1 MSKFNKER
9 LNPEIFQIDEKRMR
23 EGWYSDKY
31 FDNNRFIL
39 EALAKEGYTYKGNP
53 DMQFEGV
60 DLSTFEVGNGI
71 VEMQVFTRRKPFS
84 VIAGVDEALAILEKC
99 TGYYDEDGKFINTYN
114 QLEIEAVE
122 DGTFAYYDGESKNVQ
137 PVLKIRGR
145 YRDFAVLE
153 TNYLGVLAEAT
164 RVATNVYNV
173 LVAAMEKKVLFF
185 PARFAHWKL
194 QGVHGY
200 AYSIAVDAF
209 KEKYGREAGKFVST
223 LGQGEWWGGE
233 GGGTLPHALIAMFF
247 GDLSEAMY
255 QYCRL
260 MPVEVPR
267 IALVDYHNDCI
278 RDTENLMKRL
288 FDEYWKLYKEGK
300 KEEARKFRLDGVR
313 PDTSG
318 TMVDKSIR
326 PRTKE
331 DFGVSPALIW
341 NLRDAIDN
349 FADTKEVR
357 EDLSFDQTEA
367 LKEWLK
373 GITITVTGG
382 FNNEKIDLFKK
393 MGVPCDTFGVGSS
406 LLENCVSSGTNNDF
420 TADIVK
426 IKVGD
431 TWYNNSKVGR
441 VACDNPN
448 LKRIQ

>member
-1 MSKFNKER
+1 MSKFNNER

-23 EGWYSDKY
+23 EGWYADKY

-39 EALAKEGYTYKGNP
+39 EALAKEGYTYKGTP
-53 DMQFEGV
+53 DVQFEGV
-60 DLSTFEVGNGI
+60 DLSTFDVGNGVI
-71 VEMQVFTRRKPFS
+71 EMQVFTRRKPFS
-84 VIAGVDEALAILEKC
+84 VIAGVDEALAILQKC
-99 TGYYDEDGKFINTYN
+99 TGYYDETGNFINTYD

-122 DGTFAYYDGESKNVQ
+122 DGTFAYYDGNPKNVQ

-153 TNYLGVLAEAT
+153 TNYIGVLAEAT
-164 RVATNVYNV
+164 RIATNVYNV
-173 LVAAMEKKVLFF
+173 LVAAMEQNVLFF

-209 KEKYGREAGKFVST
+209 IEKYGHKAGKFVST

-233 GGGTLPHALIAMFF
+233 GGGTIPHALIAMFF

-260 MPVEVPR
+260 MPIEVPR
-267 IALVDYHNDCI
+267 VALIDYHNDCI
-278 RDTENLMKRL
+278 GETRKLMIRL
-288 FDEYWKLYKEGK
+288 FEEYWKLYRDGK
-300 KEEARKFRLDGVR
+300 KEEAKKFRLDGVR
-313 PDTSG
+313 PDTG
-318 TMVDKSIR
+318 GNMVDKSIR
-326 PRTKE
+326 PRGKE
-331 DFGVSPALIW
+331 DFGVCPELIW
-341 NLRDAIDN
+341 NLREFIDN
-349 FADTKEVR
+349 FANDGEIRSEMSLDKM
-357 EDLSFDQTEA
+357 EA
-367 LKEWLK
+367 LKEWTK

-382 FNNEKIDLFKK
+382 FNSEKISWFKK
-393 MGVPCDTFGVGSS
+393 LGVPCDTYGVGSS
-406 LLENCVSSGTNNDF
+406 LLENCGSTGTNNDF

-431 TWYNNSKVGR
+431 KWYHNSKIGR
-441 VACDNPN
+441 CACDNPN